1 MKTAFAKYRLRM
13 ETPFNILIHKVN
25 KIVFGI
31 QTADKL
37 KWIKHSNSLKKKYFK
52 DEIWNFNGIRL
63 PDYKPDPTGWLMY
76 SIYMDTLFY
85 IGPN

>member
-31 QTADKL
+31 QTVYWPQL
-37 KWIKHSNSLKKKYFK
+37 KVS
-52 DEIWNFNGIRL
+52 
-63 PDYKPDPTGWLMY
+63 TV
-76 SIYMDTLFY
+76 
-85 IGPN
+85 